1 MTENELYHFGVKGM
15 RWGVRK
21 KYIHHPRKKK
31 RIKEEPTSEKKRG
44 LTDKQKKYLKVGAAV
59 AVTALAAYGGYKL
72 YQNKDYLMMK
82 AKIGKKN
89 VDYIKNNFD
98 AEKGT
103 FVSKTSVR
111 KVDISKADIRK
122 VDISKADIP
131 KVKTELSDDLKHA
144 INQMENDKYGLSKK
158 IFDSKQLEKLNDS
171 EIKAIRAYTTPLYK
185 QANEVLRGDGEGTQA
200 GKMIADGVKSALN
213 KVELSSDVDL
223 HRGVNQSTVR
233 KIFGQ
238 DTLAQLQSLKSK
250 YGDNTGEIMIDSLKG
265 KSNIDHGIMS
275 TAVPH
280 VTPIG
285 KKLSIADYFSGQ
297 EGVIFDIKASKGQHG
312 MYISPL
318 SENQAERE
326 IIFAP
331 GSAIS
336 LTGSMQIVDGII
348 HLGAMLIQ

>member
-1 MTENELYHFGVKGM
+1 MTKYNRYYPNELYHFGVKGM
-15 RWGVRK
+15 KWGVRK
-21 KYIHHPRKKK
+21 KYIPHPRKKTSK
-31 RIKEEPTSEKKRG
+31 QDESSEKKRG
-44 LTDKQKKYLKVGAAV
+44 LSDKQKKYIKIGAAV

-98 AEKGT
+98 TENGA
-103 FVSKTSVR
+103 FVSKTSVP
-111 KVDISKADIRK
+111 KVDIPK
-122 VDISKADIP
+122 VDIP

-144 INQMENDKYGLSKK
+144 IDQMDNDKYGLSQK

-233 KIFGQ
+233 KILGQ
-238 DTLAQLQSLKSK
+238 DTLTQLQSLKSK

-318 SENQAERE
+318 SEQQAERE
-326 IIFAP
+326 VIFAP